1 MDGSVLEPRRGV
13 VRALVFPLSFLLF
26 GLGFL
31 GILVQREH
39 RALHDLIAGTV
50 VIYAWDARAARL
62 RFLAR
67 QAELAPPPQAH
78 SSGVTHTARPSR
90 YRHIMIRK
98 LAVEFLGTAILVFF
112 AVGVATLMFGFKFAG
127 ASVAAGVVATALAFG
142 LTLLALVYMIG
153 PISGSHV
160 NPAVTIGALLT
171 GRIPLAEAVGYW
183 IAQFAGGI
191 VGALVLWG
199 SFSTSPFYHRTITGL
214 GTDGW
219 GKQSDIH
226 IGLGGAF
233 VFEIILTALFVFI
246 VLRVTS
252 ATANA
257 ATAAIAIGL
266 TLTVVH
272 LIGIPVTGTSVN
284 PARSLGPALVVGGA
298 ALSQVWLFIVAPLIG
313 GVLAA
318 GLHRLLYR
326 EESIRLAPEAQQPDD
341 WLNSGTSS
349 PARPDG
355 PARSGAS
362 ATAGPGHAAG
372 WPERGGT
379 DGQ

>member
-1 MDGSVLEPRRGV
+1 M
-13 VRALVFPLSFLLF
+13 
-26 GLGFL
+26 
-31 GILVQREH
+31 
-39 RALHDLIAGTV
+39 
-50 VIYAWDARAARL
+50 
-62 RFLAR
+62 
-67 QAELAPPPQAH
+67 
-78 SSGVTHTARPSR
+78 
-90 YRHIMIRK
+90 MIRK

-112 AVGVATLMFGFKFAG
+112 AVGVATLMFGFRLAG

-160 NPAVTIGALLT
+160 NPAVTVGAFLT
-171 GRIPLAEAVGYW
+171 GRISLTEAVGYW

-191 VGALVLWG
+191 AGALVLWG
-199 SFSTSPFYHRTITGL
+199 SFSTSPFYHRAITGL

-219 GKQSDIH
+219 GKQSIIH

-233 VFEIILTALFVFI
+233 IFEIILTALFVFI

-257 ATAAIAIGL
+257 ATAAVAIGL

-284 PARSLGPALVVGGA
+284 PARSLGPALVVGGT

-326 EESIRLAPEAQQPDD
+326 EESIRLAAEAQQPD
-341 WLNSGTSS
+341 L
-349 PARPDG
+349 A
-355 PARSGAS
+355 
-362 ATAGPGHAAG
+362 
-372 WPERGGT
+372 ERR
-379 DGQ
+379 DI